1 MRAGIM
7 MVLLS
12 AAVTLLGG
20 VSAVQ
25 AQTCEDQYKACVK
38 RGHIASECRTSID
51 RCLKTGRWIGP
62 AGGEYPV
69 SKKK

>member
-1 MRAGIM
+1 MRASIM
-7 MVLLS
+7 TVLLS
-12 AAVTLLGG
+12 AAVTLLG
-20 VSAVQ
+20 AAPAAQ

-38 RGHIASECRTSID
+38 RGHVTGECRTSTD
-51 RCLKTGRWIGP
+51 RCLETGRWIGP

>member
-7 MVLLS
+7 MAMLSTAVVLFGGLS
-12 AAVTLLGG
+12 AAR
-20 VSAVQ
+20 

-38 RGHIASECRTSID
+38 RGHTASECRTSTNK
-51 RCLKTGRWIGP
+51 CLDTGRWIGP

>member
-1 MRAGIM
+1 MQIK
-7 MVLLS
+7 VL
-12 AAVTLLGG
+12 AATASVAL
-20 VSAVQ
+20 AVLATAPTAQ

-38 RGHIASECRTSID
+38 RGHVASECRTSTN
-51 RCLKTGRWIGP
+51 RCLETGRWIGP

>member
-1 MRAGIM
+1 MRFTIATMI
-7 MVLLS
+7 LS
-12 AAVTLLGG
+12 AAIALLS

-38 RGHIASECRTSID
+38 RGHIASECRTSTD
-51 RCLKTGRWIGP
+51 KCLKSGRWIGP

>member
-1 MRAGIM
+1 MT
-7 MVLLS
+7 LLLT
-12 AAVTLLGG
+12 ATVTLAGG

-38 RGHIASECRTSID
+38 RGHIASECRTSTD
-51 RCLKTGRWIGP
+51 RCLTTGRWIGP

>member
-1 MRAGIM
+1 MRAG
-7 MVLLS
+7 LLAFTTS
-12 AAVTLLGG
+12 AAMALLATT
-20 VSAVQ
+20 SAAQ

-38 RGHIASECRTSID
+38 RGHTPSECRTSTEK
-51 RCLKTGRWIGP
+51 CLKTGPWIGP

>member
-7 MVLLS
+7 AVLLL
-12 AAVTLLGG
+12 AAVTLVGG
-20 VSAVQ
+20 LSAVQ
-25 AQTCEDQYKACVK
+25 AQTCEDQYKACVT
-38 RGHIASECRTSID
+38 RGHVASECRTSTD

-62 AGGEYPV
+62 AGGEYPI

>member
-1 MRAGIM
+1 MRAGIVT
-7 MVLLS
+7 VLLS
-12 AAVTLLGG
+12 AAISLVSG
-20 VSAVQ
+20 VAAVQ

-38 RGHIASECRTSID
+38 RGHIASECRTSTD
-51 RCLKTGRWIGP
+51 KCLESGRWIGA

>member
-7 MVLLS
+7 TVLLS
-12 AAVTLLGG
+12 AAVALLGG
-20 VSAVQ
+20 VAAVQ

-38 RGHIASECRTSID
+38 RGHVASECRTSTD
-51 RCLKTGRWIGP
+51 KCLKSGRWIGP